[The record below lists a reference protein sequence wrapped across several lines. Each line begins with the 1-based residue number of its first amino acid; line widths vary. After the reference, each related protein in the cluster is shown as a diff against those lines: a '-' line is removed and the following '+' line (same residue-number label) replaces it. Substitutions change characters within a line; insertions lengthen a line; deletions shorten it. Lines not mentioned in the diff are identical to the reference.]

1 MLRGSWLVFGLLL
14 GCLTH
19 ADHATAQLYQ
29 WRDSNGRVVFS
40 DTPPPPN
47 TPAGNIIKTPK
58 GRSAPPPAAA
68 ATAAATPPN
77 GAAKDGGGAP
87 AAVPAGDSK
96 SAAASGPKSIAERD
110 AEYKKRQADAAEK
123 AKKDQDATAEAQ
135 RREGICRGL
144 RNNLASLE
152 GGQRVRKVDDK
163 GEPYFV
169 DDAERAKD
177 ISRMR
182 QELTTSKCG

>member
-1 MLRGSWLVFGLLL
+1 MQRGSWLFFGLLL

-19 ADHATAQLYQ
+19 ADFASAQLYQ
-29 WRDSNGRVVFS
+29 WRDTNGRVVFS
-40 DTPPPPN
+40 DTPPPPG
-47 TPAGNIIKTPK
+47 TPPGNIIKSPK
-58 GRSAPPPAAA
+58 GRTAPPPAPAA
-68 ATAAATPPN
+68 ASSGDGPAKDAAPGAAAST
-77 GAAKDGGGAP
+77 
-87 AAVPAGDSK
+87 
-96 SAAASGPKSIAERD
+96 ASGPKSVADRE

-123 AKKDQDATAEAQ
+123 AKKDQDAAAETQ

-169 DDAERAKD
+169 DDAERAKE
-177 ISRMR
+177 ISRVR
-182 QELTTSKCG
+182 QEMTASKCS